1 VIFGFGKKKQ
11 QDDDD
16 HDEDLELISFQ
27 GPVSGPPPNLNENP
41 GLVRAGLIP
50 AKEIVSDA
58 VSRDASM
65 LRLDPKGAGYI
76 GMLMVDGMK
85 YPGPRLQKQQGTA
98 ITQILKM
105 MAGLSIQERK
115 KPQRGSIKADYEGQ
129 PYEITIDITPT
140 PEGERLNI
148 YLANLKTRPNQPDE
162 IGISETLKEKIREI
176 AATREG
182 FIGVCGGPRNGLT
195 TSTVGVVRS
204 VDAYVYGV
212 YKVFDTGTWDIPYV
226 TDFEREEGHDLE
238 TTITRAQRSE
248 AEVIYVPPITSD
260 EEAKVLIKAAA
271 KSGIIA
277 EYPAKDAVSGL
288 LQLIKWIGDE
298 ELVASNVKA
307 IITSKLIRKL
317 CPSCK
322 QAYAPNPKLLAKIGL
337 SKETKA
343 LYRHRVQPQELQKG
357 ETWDSCPKC
366 HDIGYQGQI
375 AMFEL
380 LEMTEGMQEVV
391 RAKPSPDA
399 IRAQVKKDGGL
410 TLQKDGLHLVS
421 NGTTSL
427 EELQRTFKS

>member
-11 QDDDD
+11 QEEDD
-16 HDEDLELISFQ
+16 HDEELELISFQ
-27 GPVSGPPPNLNENP
+27 GPVSGDPPKLNENP

-76 GMLMVDGMK
+76 GMMMVDGMK

-98 ITQILKM
+98 VTQILKM

-129 PYEITIDITPT
+129 PYEIAIDITPT

-148 YLANLKTRPNQPDE
+148 YIINLKTRPNKPDE
-162 IGISETLKEKIREI
+162 IGISEELKEKIREI
-176 AATREG
+176 ASTKLG
-182 FIGVCGGPRNGLT
+182 YIGVCGGPRSGLT

-212 YKVFDTGTWDIPYV
+212 YSIFDTGTWDIPYV
-226 TDFEREEGHDLE
+226 TEFEREEGHDTE
-238 TTITRAQRSE
+238 TTITRAQRAE
-248 AEVIYVPPITSD
+248 ADVIYAPPIRSE
-260 EEAKVLIKAAA
+260 EEAKVIVEGAS
-271 KSGIIA
+271 KSCIIA

-288 LQLIKWIGDE
+288 LQMIKWVGDQ
-298 ELVASNVKA
+298 ELVASNVRA

-317 CPSCK
+317 CPSCR

-337 SKETKA
+337 PKETKA

-366 HDIGYQGQI
+366 QDVGYQGQV

-380 LEMTEGMQEVV
+380 VEMTEGMQQVV
-391 RAKPSPDA
+391 RSKPSPDA
-399 IRAQVKKDGGL
+399 IRAQMKKDNSL
-410 TLQKDGLHLVS
+410 TLQKDGLRLVEA
-421 NGTTSL
+421 GITSL

>member
-1 VIFGFGKKKQ
+1 MIFGFGKKKQ